1 MGSPDVGTE
10 ARAWLEDDDRKK
22 AEEAIRRLRERVTRA
37 YNPKEEMGVLE
48 SQRPRHIA
56 RLLAGHMDDG
66 VDLFD
71 LMWAREHF
79 IELGQKIVPFYNDF
93 AKAREAVK
101 RGKTRY
107 IPTEQELR
115 AAFGE
120 DWMVV
125 RDVWPAVPF
134 LVQVLALRA
143 NPSMSEE
150 EQTAREEACW
160 IEAEAFLAVLQP
172 NKVEEGDF
180 IDFVRRK
187 VSKLR
192 KKTDD
197 RSELVDKVLAHVF
210 GNRAGLRE
218 RLLVYKPRGTVDA
231 VLRYWTRAFKN
242 AARDAV
248 EPRMLGVMDDQPI
261 MRDSSTLRRWKV
273 EDKKRMQTG
282 EPPRQ
287 SSLLDRAIENDAR
300 IKHHDPTGTR
310 LTLTQVADRLG
321 RPESVVRNAVKRAHA
336 AGALV
341 PERMP
346 NGRDYA
352 FRRDVD
358 VNIIERFLG
367 AQRGMR
373 TVGAAAR
380 EAGVPVERAVDLIQR
395 LAADMGLDP
404 ERVISQKKTIPAEVY
419 EDLVDALREN
429 VPAVAATGGSAKPRT
444 S

>member
-1 MGSPDVGTE
+1 MGSPDVGAE
-10 ARAWLEDDDRKK
+10 VMARLGNDDRKK
-22 AEEAIRRLRERVTRA
+22 AEQAIRSVRKRLTMPFKV
-37 YNPKEEMGVLE
+37 EEDMGVLE

-56 RLLAGHMDDG
+56 RLLAGHMDAW
-66 VDLFD
+66 VDLHE

-79 IELGQKIVPFYNDF
+79 VELGRKIGPFYNDF
-93 AKAREAVK
+93 VEAREAAK
-101 RGKTRY
+101 RGKKRY
-107 IPTEQELR
+107 IPTEPELR

-125 RDVWPAVPF
+125 RDAWPAVPF
-134 LVQVLALRA
+134 LAQVLALQA
-143 NPSMSEE
+143 TPSMSEDE
-150 EQTAREEACW
+150 KTAREEACW
-160 IEAEAFLAVLQP
+160 IEAEAFLAVLHP

-192 KKTDD
+192 KMTDD
-197 RSELVDKVLAHVF
+197 RPGLVNEVLKHVF
-210 GNRAGLRE
+210 AEPAGLRE
-218 RLLVYKPRGTVDA
+218 RLLVYKPRGTVNA

-248 EPRMLGVMDDQPI
+248 EPRMLGVMDDQPV
-261 MRDSSTLRRWKV
+261 MRDSSTLRRWKL
-273 EDKKRMQTG
+273 EDKKRVQTG
-282 EPPRQ
+282 EPPRH
-287 SSLLDRAIENDAR
+287 SNLLDRALENNDR
-300 IKHHDPTGTR
+300 LKHHDPTGTR
-310 LTLTQVADRLG
+310 LTLTQVADQLG
-321 RPESVVRNAVKRAHA
+321 RPESVVRNAVKRARA
-336 AGALV
+336 AGELV

-358 VNIIERFLG
+358 DKIIERFLG
-367 AQRGMR
+367 ARRGMR

-380 EAGVPVERAVDLIQR
+380 EAGVPVERAVDLIQH
-395 LAADMGLDP
+395 LAAGMGLDR
-404 ERVISQKKTIPAEVY
+404 ERVLSPKKTIPAEVY
-419 EDLVDALREN
+419 EILVDKLREN

>member
-1 MGSPDVGTE
+1 MGSPDLGTE

-22 AEEAIRRLRERVTRA
+22 AEAAIVSVRERLTRA
-37 YNPKEEMGVLE
+37 FDPKEDMGVLE
-48 SQRPRHIA
+48 TQRPRYIA
-56 RLLAGHMDDG
+56 RLLAADMYGL
-66 VDLFD
+66 DLHE
-71 LMWAREHF
+71 LLWAREHF
-79 IELGQKIVPFYNDF
+79 VELGRKIGPFYNDF
-93 AKAREAVK
+93 VSAREAAK
-101 RGKTRY
+101 RGEKRY
-107 IPTEQELR
+107 IPTKQELR

-125 RDVWPAVPF
+125 RDAWPAVSF

-143 NPSMSEE
+143 DPSMSEDE
-150 EQTAREEACW
+150 RTAHEEARW
-160 IEAEAFLAVLQP
+160 IEAEAFLAVLHP
-172 NKVEEGDF
+172 NKVEERDF

-187 VSKLR
+187 VSALN

-197 RSELVDKVLAHVF
+197 RPGLVNDILAYVF
-210 GNRAGLRE
+210 ADPAGLRA
-218 RLLVYKPRGTVDA
+218 RLLVYKPRGEVDA
-231 VLRYWTRAFKN
+231 VLRYWTEAIKN

-248 EPRMLGVMDDQPI
+248 EPRVLGVTDGQPVK
-261 MRDSSTLRRWKV
+261 RASSTLRRWKV
-273 EDKKRMQTG
+273 EDKERVRTG

-287 SSLLDRAIENDAR
+287 SRLLDRAIENDAR
-300 IKHHDPTGTR
+300 IKHHDPTGTF

-321 RPESVVRNAVKRAHA
+321 RTESVVRNAVKKARA

-341 PERMP
+341 PQRMP

-358 VNIIERFLG
+358 EKIIERFLG

-395 LAADMGLDP
+395 LASGMGLDP
-404 ERVISQKKTIPAEVY
+404 ERVVSPKKLIPAEVY
-419 EDLVDALREN
+419 QDLVDALREN